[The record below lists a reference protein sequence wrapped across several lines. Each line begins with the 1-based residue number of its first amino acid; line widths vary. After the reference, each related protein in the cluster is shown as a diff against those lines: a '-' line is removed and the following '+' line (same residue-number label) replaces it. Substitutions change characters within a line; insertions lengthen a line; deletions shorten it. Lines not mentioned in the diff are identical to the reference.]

1 MLSQPARGIAETI
14 GLCALHNGDCAQI
27 LPEIQ
32 DGKID
37 LVMTSPPYNI
47 GKPYENRSAFDAYVE
62 FQTNVITECFRVLS
76 PKGSICWQVGN
87 WVDAGEIVPL
97 DSVVIPILRQLGM
110 KIRSRIVWTFGHGL
124 HCTRRLSGR
133 HETIVWATKSDDY
146 HFDLDSIRV
155 PQKYPNKR
163 HYKGP
168 KIGQL
173 SGNPLGKNPGDVWD
187 ISNVKNRHPEKTSHP
202 CQFPEELVARLV
214 SSLTTPGQS
223 VLDPFAGSGTVGAVC
238 NRLGRGSVL
247 IERSQDYVDI
257 IRQRL
262 GGSEKRNTRTI
273 SEVVPLAPWIAD
285 LSGDRAG
292 GADRTTAGRSAAVAS
307 QL

>member
-1 MLSQPARGIAETI
+1 MLSQPARGNAEAI
-14 GLCALHNGDCAQI
+14 GLCALYNGDCTQV
-27 LPEIQ
+27 LPKIP
-32 DGKID
+32 DGAID

-47 GKPYENRSAFDAYVE
+47 GKPYENRAALDAYVE
-62 FQTNVITECFRVLS
+62 FQTDVITECYRVLA

-97 DSVVIPILRQLGM
+97 DSVVIPILRKLGM

-187 ISNVKNRHPEKTSHP
+187 ISNVKNRHPEKTGHP
-202 CQFPEELVARLV
+202 CQFPEELVERLV
-214 SSLTTPGQS
+214 SSLTTPGQA

-238 NRLGRGSVL
+238 NRLGRESVL
-247 IERSQDYVDI
+247 IERYLDYVDI
-257 IRQRL
+257 IRTRL
-262 GGSEKRNTRTI
+262 GGSEKLHPRTVA
-273 SEVVPLAPWIAD
+273 EVVPLAPGIAD
-285 LSGDRAG
+285 LFGDMACDADRAAVG
-292 GADRTTAGRSAAVAS
+292 HSAAMAC